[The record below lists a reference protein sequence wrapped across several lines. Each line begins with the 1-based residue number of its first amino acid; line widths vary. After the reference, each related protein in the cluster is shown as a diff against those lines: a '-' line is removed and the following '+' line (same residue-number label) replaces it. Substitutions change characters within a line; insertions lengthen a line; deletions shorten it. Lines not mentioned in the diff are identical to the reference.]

1 MLILFVQMVLFC
13 NGNMQRLVTVGS
25 GDINSSRTRNIKDFI
40 SVKRKFF
47 LLEYNVLFMVVIL

>member
-1 MLILFVQMVLFC
+1 
-13 NGNMQRLVTVGS
+13 MQRLVTVGS